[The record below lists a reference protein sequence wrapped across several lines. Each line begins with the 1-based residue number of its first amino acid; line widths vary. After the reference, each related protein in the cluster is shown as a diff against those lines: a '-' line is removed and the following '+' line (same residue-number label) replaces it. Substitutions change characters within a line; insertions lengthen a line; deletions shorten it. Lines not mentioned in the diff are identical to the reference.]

1 MTRVYFIPILFLMT
15 WTVFFLAIKPTWQ
28 PSAPRSISISPTVTF
43 SPSSSMCTDT
53 EGWYSVEGYDCVW
66 YEVMDDPGCPQYGS
80 QTAHWSAT
88 AKGSAKDNCCYC
100 KNDVV
105 STLVSEC

>member
-1 MTRVYFIPILFLMT
+1 
-15 WTVFFLAIKPTWQ
+15 
-28 PSAPRSISISPTVTF
+28 
-43 SPSSSMCTDT
+43 MCTDT